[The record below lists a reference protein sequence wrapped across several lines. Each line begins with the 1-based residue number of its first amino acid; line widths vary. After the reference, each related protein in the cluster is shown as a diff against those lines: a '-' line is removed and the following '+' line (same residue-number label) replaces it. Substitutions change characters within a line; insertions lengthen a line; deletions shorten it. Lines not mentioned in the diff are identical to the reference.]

1 MNPVADLAPI
11 QNVPVAET
19 AFDDPKFVARLK
31 SGDAAAFE
39 RLVRDNSPRLLIVAR
54 RFLPVEADALD
65 ALQDAF
71 LSAYKALPAFDGN
84 SRVSTWLHRI
94 VVNACLMKIRS
105 RSRRPETQ
113 VSDDLPILESGANA
127 SRGGKQLTSAAE
139 LAAQRA
145 ETREL
150 VRKTIEELPEAYR
163 TVLLLRDIEEFDTD
177 QVARMMELSAGA
189 VKTRLHRAR
198 LALRELL
205 LQRLGNQF
213 VNDNASMSV
222 SGRRAQA

>member
-1 MNPVADLAPI
+1 VADPSPI
-11 QNVPVAET
+11 QTAQPVEA
-19 AFDDPKFVARLK
+19 AFDDPEFVARLK
-31 SGDAAAFE
+31 KGEAAAFE
-39 RLVRDNSPRLLIVAR
+39 KLVRDNSPRLLIVAR
-54 RFLPVEADALD
+54 RFLPIESDALD

-71 LSAYKALPAFDGN
+71 LSAFKALPAFDGN

-113 VSDDLPILESGANA
+113 VSDDLPILESGA
-127 SRGGKQLTSAAE
+127 SRGGKQLIAAAE

-163 TVLLLRDIEEFDTD
+163 TVLLLRDIEEFDTE

-205 LQRLGNQF
+205 INRLGNQF
-213 VNDNASMSV
+213 VNDNVSISV

>member
-1 MNPVADLAPI
+1 VADPSPI
-11 QNVPVAET
+11 QTAPPVEA
-19 AFDDPKFVARLK
+19 AFDDPEFVARLK
-31 SGDAAAFE
+31 KGEPAAFE
-39 RLVRDNSPRLLIVAR
+39 KLVRDNSPRLLIVAR
-54 RFLPVEADALD
+54 RFLPIEADALD

-71 LSAYKALPAFDGN
+71 LSAFKALPAFDGN

-113 VSDDLPILESGANA
+113 VSDDLPILESGA
-127 SRGGKQLTSAAE
+127 SRGGKQLITAAE

-163 TVLLLRDIEEFDTD
+163 TVLLLRDIEEFDTE

-205 LQRLGNQF
+205 LNRLGNQF
-213 VNDNASMSV
+213 VNDNVSISV